1 MNVFQENGYVLVKN
15 FLDADAVKV
24 VSRYL
29 ENALRRYPEN
39 NQGGGGDTSSRISW
53 YADPLI
59 EMILE
64 DKISHVEEITGYKLF
79 PSYSFTRVYQK
90 GDELK
95 PHIDRPACEISLTCH
110 IATVG
115 KPWPIW
121 MQPPG
126 GESVSYTLEPGDA
139 CVYKGC
145 EVKHWRSVATDTDIN
160 VQMMLHY
167 VNQNGP
173 NASYKL
179 DRRPQISLSNLSKG

>member
-1 MNVFQENGYVLVKN
+1 MTEFQDKGYVLIKN
-15 FLDADAVKV
+15 FLDPESVKV

-39 NQGGGGDTSSRISW
+39 NQGGGDGDSSKISY

-59 EMILE
+59 EMILA
-64 DKISHVEEITGYKLF
+64 DKLAHVEEVTGFKLF

-90 GDELK
+90 GEELK
-95 PHIDRPACEISLTCH
+95 AHVDRPGCEISLTCH

-121 MQPPG
+121 MQTPG
-126 GESVSYTLEPGDA
+126 GEPSEYTLEPGDA

-145 EVKHWRSVATDTDIN
+145 EIKHWREPATDTDIN

-173 NASYKL
+173 NADHKF
-179 DRRPQISLSNLSKG
+179 DRRPGLSLRK